1 MKILQV
7 PCLRDNYA
15 YLVVCEKTNKAAI
28 VDPSES
34 DPVMEKVQ
42 QEGVDL
48 VAILN
53 THHHRDHTG
62 GNTGLLERYSLEVYG
77 GRVDKDR
84 IPGLT
89 HPLEEG
95 DRVKVGELEAEILF
109 IPGHTKGH
117 VAYVFPGNVFSGDTL
132 FVAGCGRLFEG
143 TAEQMQS
150 SLSKLKKLP
159 SDTLVHCGHEYTVNN
174 LQFTVTVE
182 GNNSKVTEKLAKAR
196 SLRAKGL
203 STIPS
208 TMEEEM
214 ATNPFLRWDSQEIQQ
229 NLKSRFPDVSLDP
242 VSVFAQVRQLKDSF

>member
-1 MKILQV
+1 MKIIQV

-34 DPVMEKVQ
+34 EPVIEKVQ
-42 QEGVDL
+42 QEGVNL

-62 GNTGLLERYSLEVYG
+62 GNTGLLEHYSLEVYG

-95 DRVKVGELEAEILF
+95 DQVKVGELKAEVLF

-117 VAYVFPGNVFSGDTL
+117 VAFVFPGNVFSGDTL

-150 SLSKLKKLP
+150 SLVKLKKLP
-159 SDTLVHCGHEYTVNN
+159 SDTLVHCGHEYTVKN

-182 GNNSKVTEKLAKAR
+182 GKNPKVTEKLAKAR

-203 STIPS
+203 STVPS
-208 TMEEEM
+208 TMGEEM
-214 ATNPFLRWDSQEIQQ
+214 ATNPVLRWDSQEIQQ
-229 NLKSRFPDVSLDP
+229 NLKSRFPALSLDP